1 MGSALGIIILIC
13 LLNESI
19 KASEV
24 PSNITKQFSIYT
36 WLLGKKM
43 ELKPWLQSI
52 CAYFK
57 KELSDVNERDKRLKV
72 MFSNFQESKHHN
84 DEFQPN
90 VNSTIISRIWELF
103 NHCFLTFDNLAKL
116 IQNDHALK

>member
-24 PSNITKQFSIYT
+24 PN
-36 WLLGKKM
+36 
-43 ELKPWLQSI
+43 
-52 CAYFK
+52 
-57 KELSDVNERDKRLKV
+57 VNERDKRLKV

>member
-24 PSNITKQFSIYT
+24 PSNITKLY
-36 WLLGKKM
+36 
-43 ELKPWLQSI
+43 
-52 CAYFK
+52 K

-84 DEFQPN
+84 GEFQPN
-90 VNSTIISRIWELF
+90 VNSTIISRVWELL

-116 IQNDHALK
+116 IQNDRALK